1 MATPVGSI
9 IARLIRAGYPEGTA
23 RKIASGELSMDA
35 ANKMARMQEQGYFD
49 IYHGGAGDISAFDPA
64 TFGGSTTG
72 AKSAQM
78 ATWGVD
84 DPRVA
89 ETYARYAGEDVPVQ
103 RLIQE
108 ADAAGRRG
116 DFDLQERLYL
126 QAEALE
132 QSGELV
138 GGGGQ
143 NVMPLMARGNYLDKD
158 AKGGTLSDLDEGQI
172 AQWVQEAKDKGYDGV
187 RIRDFSDNADYGVY
201 LPATHYGIIDPT
213 KIRSRFAAFDPDEL
227 NNPNIL
233 AGLGGTGVVGAGLMT
248 SDEVSA
254 SPLDRPDDVPEYMR
268 RLDGTVKSER
278 GFLGPIRNNVS
289 GKTMTEVS
297 IGQPGSEEGFY
308 PLLVPTLTPEEVE
321 TIANMDLERE
331 RPPFSIIEKARAHAM
346 ERIDRGLSPFY
357 QDGEEGAE
365 ARSPLERP
373 EDVERRANARAV
385 AVASDTLE
393 RLRRERG
400 AVMSPLQDTR
410 MARFGD
416 YLTENRPSEMDPVQR
431 ALQSLGLFQGLGEYL
446 RTTGEGQRTTT
457 MQDINAALDVIPL

>member
-1 MATPVGSI
+1 MANPVVNEVI
-9 IARLIRAGYPEGTA
+9 RRLIRAGYPESTA
-23 RKIASGELSMDA
+23 RKIASGELSMDPA
-35 ANKMARMQEQGYFD
+35 AKAGRMSEQGYFD
-49 IYHGGAGDISAFDPA
+49 IYHGGAGDVSAFDPA
-64 TFGGSTTG
+64 KFGGSTTG

-213 KIRSRFAAFDPDEL
+213 KIRSQFAAFDPDEL
-227 NNPNIL
+227 DNPNIL
-233 AGLGGTGVVGAGLMT
+233 AGLGGAGVFGAGIMAP
-248 SDEVSA
+248 EEAVA
-254 SPLDRPDDVPEYMR
+254 SPLD
-268 RLDGTVKSER
+268 
-278 GFLGPIRNNVS
+278 
-289 GKTMTEVS
+289 
-297 IGQPGSEEGFY
+297 
-308 PLLVPTLTPEEVE
+308 
-321 TIANMDLERE
+321 
-331 RPPFSIIEKARAHAM
+331 
-346 ERIDRGLSPFY
+346 
-357 QDGEEGAE
+357 
-365 ARSPLERP
+365 RP

-385 AVASDTLE
+385 AVASNTLE

-400 AVMSPLQDTR
+400 PR
-410 MARFGD
+410 MAPLRSNAATAFGD

-431 ALQSLGLFQGLGEYL
+431 ALQNLEAFQGLGEWV
-446 RTTGEGQRTTT
+446 RTSGEGQRTTT
-457 MQDINAALDVIPL
+457 MQDINAALDIVPL